1 MMFSVFPAE
10 APQQQDPGGAP
21 LPAAAPRAQAH
32 PPAPEDPLEKVK
44 RPMNA
49 FMVWSSAQRR
59 KMAQEHPKMH
69 NSEISKRLGAAWKLL
84 ADAEK
89 RPFVDE
95 AKRLR
100 ARHMKD
106 YPDYKYRPRRK
117 GGSGNGRARDKGA
130 AGVPPGSFP
139 CAPTAEQRAWSAYAA
154 APGGTPDG
162 RGACYPYEL
171 AQGGPGG
178 GGGGGGGYGAGSAAP
193 YSTLTYGAQPSP
205 GVGPMI
211 KQESGLQQQF
221 PHSFGDFH
229 DVMTA
234 YSFQACEAADGAPQ
248 YCISQHPY
256 LGFSNTPPLTH
267 L

>member
-1 MMFSVFPAE
+1 MFTVFPAE
-10 APQQQDPGGAP
+10 APLQQEPGGAP
-21 LPAAAPRAQAH
+21 IPAAAAPRALPP

-84 ADAEK
+84 PDAEK

-100 ARHMKD
+100 ALHMKD

-117 GGSGNGRARDKGA
+117 GGSGRARDKGA
-130 AGVPPGSFP
+130 PAAAASPGTFP
-139 CAPTAEQRAWSAYAA
+139 CAPTAETRAWSAYAA
-154 APGGTPDG
+154 SPGGTPDG

-178 GGGGGGGYGAGSAAP
+178 GGGGYGAGSPAP

-205 GVGPMI
+205 VMTTMI
-211 KQESGLQQQF
+211 KQEGGLQQF
-221 PHSFGDFH
+221 HHSFGDFH

-234 YSFQACEAADGAPQ
+234 YSLQACDAAEGAPQ